1 MDSARAPEAIG
12 DVTKADS
19 EIVTDFCIKP
29 VAIVEPAKKAI
40 GRPGKDVEAES
51 DARILRRIP
60 VEPWPD
66 EPSGVLEILY
76 PEDLRFERAR
86 QLGRDKDARAD
97 SIALDR
103 QIATITA
110 EKGALKALNVEPR
123 VSRKG
128 ELDTQDVVEGRASDD
143 AWRR

>member
-1 MDSARAPEAIG
+1 MDSARALKGIG
-12 DVTKADS
+12 DITKADS

-40 GRPGKDVEAES
+40 GRPGKDVEAKS
-51 DARILRRIP
+51 DPRILRRVP

-66 EPSGVLEILY
+66 KPSGVLEILY

-86 QLGRDKDARAD
+86 QLGRDKDARAN
-97 SIALDR
+97 SIALECE
-103 QIATITA
+103 IASATS

-128 ELDTQDVVEGRASDD
+128 ELDTQDVVEG
-143 AWRR
+143 